1 MQIFFSKRVLLLV
14 LTLGFTFTFLS
25 LPCKSFA
32 QRLQNRTVRPQ
43 PAGEKA
49 TAQPGQIRGRVV
61 AIDNGQ
67 GLSKV
72 TISLVPIDRR
82 EDDRPLTAKTTADG
96 YYEVKQVPPSQ
107 YRLFASRNGYARQ
120 GYGQKPGRESD
131 LSSTTPLEVR
141 AGETLDNIDLVLVR
155 GGAIEGRI
163 FDQDGEPAAR
173 VSVTL
178 VRSTYVNGQ
187 RTLRPS
193 SSDQTDDR
201 GQFRIYDVPPGTYY
215 LMAAMRVFGMTDENR
230 GVYPSIYFPG
240 VLDPQEAT
248 KVKMVA
254 GGELRGYDMSLLE
267 TTSFKISGK
276 VISPDGQPQR
286 RVFVTAV
293 KLPSS
298 GFQPNA
304 PQSVGSQGDFTLRG
318 LVPGSYRL
326 TAQERREDQLLTGS
340 VVVDVGNQDIAGVL
354 LPLGNGAE
362 LQGRVVFEGSG
373 QPPNLASLRVSTL
386 SVGGDSG
393 PGFRFRGPMGA
404 AVKDDGTF
412 TLKDLAEGPVQLVV
426 SRPSGN
432 SYVKSIRA
440 QGKDV
445 TDGALELRSG
455 DRLQGVEIVIA
466 SDGAQLS
473 GTVKDGA
480 SGQTVSDATI
490 LIYPADAHLVGPN
503 SRYIRTITGGKQGEF
518 SFHGLVPGEYRLCAL
533 VDHESG
539 IEYDPEYLQSLNRF
553 SKTVQLSAGQAS
565 SENLEV
571 AASPRA
577 D

>member
-1 MQIFFSKRVLLLV
+1 MRIYFSERAIL
-14 LTLGFTFTFLS
+14 LGFILIFLG
-25 LPCKSFA
+25 LPCQSFA
-32 QRLQNRTVRPQ
+32 QRLQNRTVPQQ
-43 PAGEKA
+43 PASENA
-49 TAQPGQIRGRVV
+49 SIQPGQVKGRVV
-61 AIDNGQ
+61 ALDNGQ

-72 TISLVPIDRR
+72 TISLIPIDRR
-82 EDDRPLTAKTTADG
+82 QDGRPLTAKTTADG
-96 YYEVKQVPPSQ
+96 YYEVKQVPPAR

-131 LSSTTPLEVR
+131 LSSATPLEVR
-141 AGETLDNIDLVLVR
+141 ARESLDNIDLVLVR
-155 GGAIEGRI
+155 GGAVEGRI

-178 VRSTYVNGQ
+178 VRSTYLNGQ

-193 SSDQTDDR
+193 ASDQTDDR
-201 GQFRIYDVPPGTYY
+201 GQFRIFDVPPGTYY
-215 LMAAMRVFGMTDENR
+215 LMATMRVFGMTDENR

-254 GGELRGYDMSLLE
+254 GGELRGYDMNLLE

-286 RVFVTAV
+286 RIFVTAV

-304 PQSVGSQGDFTLRG
+304 QQSVGSQGDFTLRG

-340 VVVDVGNQDIAGVL
+340 VVVDVGNQDVAGVV

-362 LQGRVVFEGSG
+362 LQGRVVFEGPG
-373 QPPNLASLRVSTL
+373 QPPSLASLRVSTL
-386 SVGGDSG
+386 SLGDDSR

-404 AVKDDGTF
+404 SVKEDGTF
-412 TLKDLAEGPVQLVV
+412 AVKDLAEGSVQLVV

-432 SYVKSIRA
+432 SYLKSIRA

-445 TDGALELRSG
+445 TDGTLELRSG
-455 DRLQGVEIVIA
+455 DRIQGVEIVIA

-473 GTVKDGA
+473 GNVKDGA

-490 LIYPADAHLVGPN
+490 LIYPADTKLVGPS
-503 SRYIRTITGGKQGEF
+503 SRYIRSIAAGKQGEF
-518 SFHGLVPGEYRLCAL
+518 SFQGLVPGEYKLCAL
-533 VDHESG
+533 LDHESG
-539 IEYDPEYLQSLNRF
+539 IEYDPEYLQSLDRF
-553 SKTVQLSAGQAS
+553 SKTVQLSAGQAA

-571 AASPRA
+571 AASPRG

>member
-1 MQIFFSKRVLLLV
+1 MQIFFSKRVILLGLI
-14 LTLGFTFTFLS
+14 LTFLS
-25 LPCKSFA
+25 LPCKSLA
-32 QRLQNRTVRPQ
+32 QRLQNRTARPQ
-43 PAGEKA
+43 PLGEKA
-49 TAQPGQIRGRVV
+49 TMQPGQVKGRVV

-72 TISLVPIDRR
+72 TISLVPMDRR
-82 EDDRPLTAKTTADG
+82 EDGRPLTAKTTADG
-96 YYEVKQVPPSQ
+96 QYEFKQVPPAQ

-120 GYGQKPGRESD
+120 GYGQKPGREFD
-131 LSSTTPLEVR
+131 LSSATPLDVR
-141 AGETLDNIDLVLVR
+141 SGETLDNVDLSLVR
-155 GGAIEGRI
+155 GGAIEGSI
-163 FDQDGEPAAR
+163 FDQDGDPAAR

-178 VRSTYVNGQ
+178 VRSTYLNGQ
-187 RTLRPS
+187 RALRPS
-193 SSDQTDDR
+193 ASDQTDDR

-215 LMAAMRVFGMTDENR
+215 VMATMRVFGMTDENR

-254 GGELRGYDMSLLE
+254 GGELRGYDMNLLE

-298 GFQPNA
+298 GLQPNA
-304 PQSVGSQGDFTLRG
+304 PQGVASQGHFTLRG

-326 TAQERREDQLLTGS
+326 TAQERREGQLLTGS
-340 VVVDVGNQDIAGVL
+340 VVVDVGNQDIAGVV

-362 LQGRVVFEGSG
+362 LQGRVVFEGPG

-386 SVGGDSG
+386 SFGGDSG

-404 AVKDDGTF
+404 SVKEDGTF
-412 TLKDLAEGPVQLVV
+412 ALKDLAEGPAHLVV

-432 SYVKSIRA
+432 SYLKSIRA

-455 DRLQGVEIVIA
+455 DRIQGVEIAIA

-473 GTVKDGA
+473 GNVKDGA
-480 SGQTVSDATI
+480 GGQTVSDATV
-490 LIYPADAHLVGPN
+490 LIYPADARLVGPS
-503 SRYIRTITGGKQGEF
+503 SRYIRTIAAGKQGEF
-518 SFHGLVPGEYRLCAL
+518 SFQGLVPGEYKLCAL
-533 VDHESG
+533 LDHESG
-539 IEYDPEYLQSLNRF
+539 IEYDPEYLQSLDRL
-553 SKTVQLSAGQAS
+553 SKTVQLSAGQAA
-565 SENLEV
+565 SENLEL
-571 AASPRA
+571 ATSPSG

>member
-1 MQIFFSKRVLLLV
+1 MRICFSKRALLLG
-14 LTLGFTFTFLS
+14 LTFTFLG
-25 LPCKSFA
+25 LPCQSFA
-32 QRLQNRTVRPQ
+32 QRLQNRTVPPQ
-43 PAGEKA
+43 SASENASVQAGQVK
-49 TAQPGQIRGRVV
+49 GRVV
-61 AIDNGQ
+61 ALDNGQ

-72 TISLVPIDRR
+72 TISLIPIDRR
-82 EDDRPLTAKTTADG
+82 QDGRPLTAKTTADG
-96 YYEVKQVPPSQ
+96 YYEVKQVPPTR

-131 LSSTTPLEVR
+131 LSSATPLEVR
-141 AGETLDNIDLVLVR
+141 AGESLDNIDLVLVR
-155 GGAIEGRI
+155 GGAVEGRI

-178 VRSTYVNGQ
+178 VRSTYLNGQ

-193 SSDQTDDR
+193 ASDQTDDR
-201 GQFRIYDVPPGTYY
+201 GQFRIFDVPPGTYY
-215 LMAAMRVFGMTDENR
+215 LMATMRVFGMTDENR

-254 GGELRGYDMSLLE
+254 GGELRGYDMNLLE

-286 RVFVTAV
+286 RIFVTAV

-298 GFQPNA
+298 GFQRNA
-304 PQSVGSQGDFTLRG
+304 QQSVGSQGDFTLRG

-340 VVVDVGNQDIAGVL
+340 VVVDVGNQDVAGVV

-362 LQGRVVFEGSG
+362 LQGRVVFEGPG
-373 QPPNLASLRVSTL
+373 QPPSLASLRVSTL
-386 SVGGDSG
+386 SLEDDSR
-393 PGFRFRGPMGA
+393 PGFRFRGPIGA
-404 AVKDDGTF
+404 SVKEDGTF
-412 TLKDLAEGPVQLVV
+412 AVKDLAEGPVQLVV

-432 SYVKSIRA
+432 SYLKSIRA

-473 GTVKDGA
+473 GNVKDGA
-480 SGQTVSDATI
+480 SGQTVSDSTV
-490 LIYPADAHLVGPN
+490 LIYPADAQLVGPS
-503 SRYIRTITGGKQGEF
+503 SRYIRTVAAGKQGEF
-518 SFHGLVPGEYRLCAL
+518 SFQGLVPGEYRLCAL
-533 VDHESG
+533 LDHESG
-539 IEYDPEYLQSLNRF
+539 IEYDPEYLQSLDRF
-553 SKTVQLSAGQAS
+553 SKTVQLSAGQAV

-571 AASPRA
+571 AASPRG

>member
-1 MQIFFSKRVLLLV
+1 MQIFFSKRVILLG
-14 LTLGFTFTFLS
+14 LTLTFLS
-25 LPCKSFA
+25 LPCKSLA
-32 QRLQNRTVRPQ
+32 QRLQNRTARPQ
-43 PAGEKA
+43 PLGEKA
-49 TAQPGQIRGRVV
+49 TMQPGQVKGRVV

-72 TISLVPIDRR
+72 TISLVPMDRR
-82 EDDRPLTAKTTADG
+82 EDGRPLTAKTTADG
-96 YYEVKQVPPSQ
+96 QYEFKQVPPAQ

-120 GYGQKPGRESD
+120 GYGQKPGREFD
-131 LSSTTPLEVR
+131 LSSATPLEVR
-141 AGETLDNIDLVLVR
+141 SGETLDNVDLSLVR

-163 FDQDGEPAAR
+163 FDQDGDPAAR

-178 VRSTYVNGQ
+178 VRSTYLNGQ
-187 RTLRPS
+187 RALRPS
-193 SSDQTDDR
+193 ASDQTDDR

-215 LMAAMRVFGMTDENR
+215 LMATMRVFGMSDENR

-254 GGELRGYDMSLLE
+254 GGELRGYDMNLLE

-298 GFQPNA
+298 GLQPNA
-304 PQSVGSQGDFTLRG
+304 PQGVASQGDFTLRG

-340 VVVDVGNQDIAGVL
+340 VVVEVGNQDIAGVV

-362 LQGRVVFEGSG
+362 LQGRVVFEGPG

-386 SVGGDSG
+386 SLGGDSG

-404 AVKDDGTF
+404 SVKEDGTF
-412 TLKDLAEGPVQLVV
+412 ALKDLAEGPAHLVV

-432 SYVKSIRA
+432 SYLKSIRA

-455 DRLQGVEIVIA
+455 DRIQGVEIAIA

-473 GTVKDGA
+473 GNVKDGA
-480 SGQTVSDATI
+480 GGQTVSDATV
-490 LIYPADAHLVGPN
+490 LIYPADARLVGPS
-503 SRYIRTITGGKQGEF
+503 SRYIRTIAAGKQGEF
-518 SFHGLVPGEYRLCAL
+518 SFQGLVPGEYKLCAL
-533 VDHESG
+533 LDHESG
-539 IEYDPEYLQSLNRF
+539 IEYDPEYLQSLDRF
-553 SKTVQLSAGQAS
+553 SKTVQLSAGQAA
-565 SENLEV
+565 SENLEL
-571 AASPRA
+571 ATSPSG

>member
-1 MQIFFSKRVLLLV
+1 MQIFFSKRVILLG
-14 LTLGFTFTFLS
+14 LTLTFLS
-25 LPCKSFA
+25 LPCKSLA
-32 QRLQNRTVRPQ
+32 QRWQNRTARPQ
-43 PAGEKA
+43 PLGEKA
-49 TAQPGQIRGRVV
+49 TMQPGQVKGRVV

-72 TISLVPIDRR
+72 TISLVPMDRR
-82 EDDRPLTAKTTADG
+82 EDGRPLTAKTTADG
-96 YYEVKQVPPSQ
+96 QYEFKQVPPAQ

-120 GYGQKPGRESD
+120 GYGQKPGREFD
-131 LSSTTPLEVR
+131 LSSATPLDVR
-141 AGETLDNIDLVLVR
+141 SGETLDNVDLSLVR
-155 GGAIEGRI
+155 GGAIEGSI
-163 FDQDGEPAAR
+163 FDQDGDPAAR

-178 VRSTYVNGQ
+178 VQSTYLNGQ
-187 RTLRPS
+187 RALRPS
-193 SSDQTDDR
+193 ASDQTDDR

-215 LMAAMRVFGMTDENR
+215 VMATMRVFGMTDENR

-254 GGELRGYDMSLLE
+254 GGELRGYDMNLLE

-298 GFQPNA
+298 GLQPNA
-304 PQSVGSQGDFTLRG
+304 PQGVASQGHFTLRG

-326 TAQERREDQLLTGS
+326 TAQERREGQLLTGS
-340 VVVDVGNQDIAGVL
+340 VVVDVGNQDIAGVV

-362 LQGRVVFEGSG
+362 LQGRVVFEGPG

-386 SVGGDSG
+386 SFGGDSG

-404 AVKDDGTF
+404 SVKEDGTF
-412 TLKDLAEGPVQLVV
+412 ALKDLAEGPAHLVV

-432 SYVKSIRA
+432 SYLKSIRA

-455 DRLQGVEIVIA
+455 DRIQGVEIAIA

-473 GTVKDGA
+473 GNVKDGA
-480 SGQTVSDATI
+480 GGQTVSDATV
-490 LIYPADAHLVGPN
+490 LIYPADARLVGPS
-503 SRYIRTITGGKQGEF
+503 SRYIRTIAAGKQGEF
-518 SFHGLVPGEYRLCAL
+518 SFQGLVPGEYKLCAL
-533 VDHESG
+533 LDHESG
-539 IEYDPEYLQSLNRF
+539 IEYDPEYLQSLDRF
-553 SKTVQLSAGQAS
+553 SKTVQLSAGQAA
-565 SENLEV
+565 SENLEL
-571 AASPRA
+571 ATSPSG